1 MQVMEWNFKWDVME
15 SVRGTGQ
22 QNLQTKADMSVDKR
36 GANTVT
42 YSYCGMERTVLAA
55 KHILEQDQDKAV

>member
-1 MQVMEWNFKWDVME
+1 MPVTE
-15 SVRGTGQ
+15 SVRNTRH

-36 GANTVT
+36 GANTVR

-55 KHILEQDQDKAV
+55 KHILEQDQNKAV